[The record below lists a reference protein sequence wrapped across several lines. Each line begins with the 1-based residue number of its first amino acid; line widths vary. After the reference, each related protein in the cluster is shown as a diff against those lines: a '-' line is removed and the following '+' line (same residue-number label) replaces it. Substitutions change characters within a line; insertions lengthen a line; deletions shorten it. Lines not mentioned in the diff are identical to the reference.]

1 MCTHT
6 IPSGVAGLQEL
17 RACGPSTS
25 PSQGQWFEC
34 RPATC
39 WRVGEYLLTAKAVL
53 PVLNHP
59 TAGSPQRVL
68 AAGCKNCAVELKPE
82 VPCPSTAPSARR
94 PRKHGQNEP
103 AGGVSGL
110 EGVLQDPIGGS
121 VHLDRVRGRRKLA
134 AQLPAAALQRGHS
147 EDGCRGHKR
156 AARGGD
162 EIRPSGQDLDE
173 RWLGGCAGGE
183 YTFWVETSYVPGSG
197 KNLRILSRLISN
209 RPRQVSAVS
218 L

>member
-6 IPSGVAGLQEL
+6 IPSGVAGLQES
-17 RACGPSTS
+17 RAGGPSTS
-25 PSQGQWFEC
+25 PSQGQWFEW
-34 RPATC
+34 RPAPC
-39 WRVGEYLLTAKAVL
+39 WRVGEYLLTAKAFL
-53 PVLNHP
+53 PVLENP
-59 TAGSPQRVL
+59 TAGSFQRVS

-82 VPCPSTAPSARR
+82 VPRPSTAPSARR
-94 PRKHGQNEP
+94 PPKHGQNEP

-156 AARGGD
+156 AARGVM
-162 EIRPSGQDLDE
+162 QFDLAGKT
-173 RWLGGCAGGE
+173 WMKGGWVGVLAG
-183 YTFWVETSYVPGSG
+183 S
-197 KNLRILSRLISN
+197 ILSGSRLAMFRALEKIYGSCHG
-209 RPRQVSAVS
+209 
-218 L
+218 